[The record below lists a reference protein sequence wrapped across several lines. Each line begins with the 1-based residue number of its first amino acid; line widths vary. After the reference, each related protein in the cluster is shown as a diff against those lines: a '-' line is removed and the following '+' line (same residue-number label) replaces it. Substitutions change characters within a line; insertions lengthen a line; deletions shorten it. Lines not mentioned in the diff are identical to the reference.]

1 MPIPGTREIVAAKIA
16 LQNLRSTHLL
26 PSVTMNRFLDGLPA
40 DGGYNNLSSTESK
53 HLVES
58 LEGYLIFSVHFLTG
72 KLSQIQSE
80 TAASNVFS
88 SIEDALLALLALQP
102 EFKVAEEHYLLL
114 ADFYR
119 RRGREEEASAL
130 LRFLEQPSGNPN

>member
-1 MPIPGTREIVAAKIA
+1 MPTPGTKEIVAAKIA
-16 LQNLRSTHLL
+16 LLNLLSTDLL
-26 PSVTMNRFLDGLPA
+26 PSVTMTRFVAGLPA
-40 DGGYNNLSSTESK
+40 DDRLNNLSSTDAQQ
-53 HLVES
+53 LIES
-58 LEGYLIFSVHFLTG
+58 LEGYLIFSVHFLIG

-80 TAASNVFS
+80 TAASVAS
-88 SIEDALLALLALQP
+88 SSLENALLALLALQP

-130 LRFLEQPSGNPN
+130 LEFLEQPSGNPN